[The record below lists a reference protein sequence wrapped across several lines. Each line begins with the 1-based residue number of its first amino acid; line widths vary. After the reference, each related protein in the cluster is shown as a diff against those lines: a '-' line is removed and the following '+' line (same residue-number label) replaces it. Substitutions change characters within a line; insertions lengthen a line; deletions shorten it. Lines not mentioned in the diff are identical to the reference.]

1 MGLRSGR
8 GRCRRFR
15 SDRFAGYF
23 RRASTL
29 DFSSKEVAPAVLHAE
44 RKRDVTCRD
53 ENKLSPYFFFFLFF
67 FLFVLL
73 TRADPAD
80 TTLQKRA
87 DAPSAWELVPWSV
100 YFWTCKY
107 RFAWRCCARRHST
120 GMRGQCWEDE
130 RNEQR

>member
-53 ENKLSPYFFFFLFF
+53 ENKLSPYFFFFFYSSSSLFSSPGRIRR
-67 FLFVLL
+67 
-73 TRADPAD
+73 TR
-80 TTLQKRA
+80 RCRR
-87 DAPSAWELVPWSV
+87 EL
-100 YFWTCKY
+100 
-107 RFAWRCCARRHST
+107 
-120 GMRGQCWEDE
+120 MRPRLGSWFRGRSISGRVNIDSLGGAALVATPQG
-130 RNEQR
+130 